1 MGVAL
6 TAKEERV
13 SILEW
18 LGFRPATGEPNVSET
33 EAIRKIADE
42 LDHLDPDRARYIAA
56 FSYVLSRVAGADLDI
71 SEEETRAMERLAA
84 DHGHL
89 PEQQAVLVVRM
100 AKSHNL
106 LFGGTENYLVTRELG
121 RIATRDQKIA
131 ILECLFAVSAADNS
145 ISTVEDN
152 TIRQIAA
159 ELRLER
165 ADVVAARRLFREHLE
180 VLKKPRPS

>member
-1 MGVAL
+1 MSLLRKLFGIGDEETP
-6 TAKEERV
+6 TASSDASTSSVVKIIE
-13 SILEW
+13 SI
-18 LGFRPATGEPNVSET
+18 
-33 EAIRKIADE
+33 
-42 LDHLDPDRARYIAA
+42 DHLPIESARYVAA
-56 FSYVLSRVAGADLDI
+56 FAYVLSRVAGADLEI
-71 SEEETRAMERLAA
+71 SEEETRAMERIVA

-106 LFGGTENYLVTRELG
+106 LFGGTENFLVTRELG

-152 TIRQIAA
+152 TISQIAA
-159 ELRLER
+159 ELLLER
-165 ADVVAARRLFREHLE
+165 TDVVAARRLFREHLA

>member
-1 MGVAL
+1 
-6 TAKEERV
+6 V

-18 LGFRPATGEPNVSET
+18 LGLRPVARGSSSAET
-33 EAIRKIADE
+33 EAVRKIADE
-42 LDHLDPDRARYIAA
+42 LDQLDPDRSRYVAA
-56 FSYVLSRVAGADLDI
+56 FAYVLSRVAGADREI
-71 SEEETRAMERLAA
+71 SEDETRAMERIVA

-106 LFGGTENYLVTRELG
+106 LFGGTDNFLVTRELA
-121 RIATRDQKIA
+121 RIATHEEKVA
-131 ILECLFAVSAADNS
+131 LLECLFAVSAADRS

-152 TIRQIAA
+152 TIAQIAA

-165 ADVVAARRLFREHLE
+165 GDVVAARRLYREHLA
-180 VLKKPRPS
+180 VLQESRRRDR